1 MTASDKYH
9 PTFDDVIG
17 RYTGK
22 KIPSIGIFIMFLQSY
37 AGIIT
42 IISLIYCLIMI
53 DKISNKINTAQK
65 RRIEQ
70 LEEAIDYTD
79 ELEVEKIKAEYVE
92 TIYYKGYAYHFNET
106 GFVEKTKMKDGP
118 YLEKSNKTMIKEV
131 LNLKT
136 SEKIAEEVVIE
147 NDNQGE

>member
-1 MTASDKYH
+1 ML
-9 PTFDDVIG
+9 
-17 RYTGK
+17 RQ
-22 KIPSIGIFIMFLQSY
+22 FIIRDML
-37 AGIIT
+37 IILMK
-42 IISLIYCLIMI
+42 S
-53 DKISNKINTAQK
+53 
-65 RRIEQ
+65 
-70 LEEAIDYTD
+70 
-79 ELEVEKIKAEYVE
+79 
-92 TIYYKGYAYHFNET
+92 